1 MSRIRIVVADQA
13 EAIFYDA
20 ASLRARPIEVGRI
33 SDPVAHLYN
42 RDMMSDRPGRSYE
55 SVGGQ
60 RHAIEREN
68 DPRRR
73 EALRFAKRISRRL
86 DDARR
91 QAFPARMCCAH
102 HRAVFIAQQHRQAI
116 CRHHHT
122 HRATLVGDAGICP
135 LYTVRLIRIRHG
147 RAMHLFQPHRF
158 ARHQWCK

>member
-20 ASLRARPIEVGRI
+20 VSLQARPKEVGRI
-33 SDPVAHLYN
+33 SDPVAHLHN

-60 RHAIEREN
+60 RHAIERED

-91 QAFPARMCCAH
+91 KGEFDELVVVAGPPFLGMMRSELSRPTRQRVVHEIRKDLVHSPVESLQRHMPESAAEARPA
-102 HRAVFIAQQHRQAI
+102 
-116 CRHHHT
+116 
-122 HRATLVGDAGICP
+122 
-135 LYTVRLIRIRHG
+135 
-147 RAMHLFQPHRF
+147 
-158 ARHQWCK
+158 